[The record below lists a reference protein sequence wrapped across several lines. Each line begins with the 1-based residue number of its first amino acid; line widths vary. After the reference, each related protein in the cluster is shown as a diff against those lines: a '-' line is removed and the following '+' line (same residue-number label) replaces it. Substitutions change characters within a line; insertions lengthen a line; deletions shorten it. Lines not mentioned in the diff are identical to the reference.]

1 LNYFREKTFV
11 ILILM
16 KSKVT
21 AKNVTLQKQV
31 FKSKMASFLFLE
43 LIADEIKIT
52 ALERFWDIV

>member
-1 LNYFREKTFV
+1 
-11 ILILM
+11 M

-31 FKSKMASFLFLE
+31 FKYKMASFLFLE
-43 LIADEIKIT
+43 LIADKIKIT